1 VCGRLPRGS
10 VAAHGRCVTPEQY
23 DAWYR
28 TPRGAWIGD
37 IEFRM
42 LVGMLRAQ
50 PGDGLLDVGCGTG
63 YFSRRFAREAGLQ
76 VSGVDPDAASLAYAR
91 TQSQPGEQFVE
102 GRAEQLPFRDCSF
115 DGAVSV
121 TALCFIDEQ
130 RHALQ
135 EMLRVTR
142 RRVVLGLL
150 NRNSLLHRQVGRRG
164 GVGGYRS
171 AHWHTSAEIRKLFDG
186 LPIANLELRSANF
199 LPGEGRV
206 ARLVEYTT
214 PSRLL
219 LGGFLAVAADSA

>member
-1 VCGRLPRGS
+1 MN
-10 VAAHGRCVTPEQY
+10 PEQY

-37 IEFRM
+37 VEFRM

-50 PGDGLLDVGCGTG
+50 PGDTLLDVGCGTG
-63 YFSRRFAREAGLQ
+63 YFSRRFAREAALTVTGI
-76 VSGVDPDAASLAYAR
+76 DPDREWLAYAR
-91 TQSQPGEQFVE
+91 QQAQPGEQFVE
-102 GRAEQLPFRDCSF
+102 GRAEQLPFEDRSF

-164 GVGGYRS
+164 GVGGYRG
-171 AHWHTSAEIRKLFDG
+171 AHWHTPAELRKLFDG
-186 LPIANLELRSANF
+186 LPIANLELQSAIF
-199 LPGEGRV
+199 LPGGGRI
-206 ARLVEYTT
+206 ARLVEYAT
-214 PSRLL
+214 PTRLL
-219 LGGFLAVAADSA
+219 LGGFLAVAADAA

>member
-1 VCGRLPRGS
+1 
-10 VAAHGRCVTPEQY
+10 VAAHGRCVTSEQY
-23 DAWYR
+23 DSWYR

-76 VSGVDPDAASLAYAR
+76 VSGVDPDPKWLAYAS
-91 TQSQPGEQFVE
+91 QQAQPGEQFVE
-102 GRAEQLPFRDCSF
+102 GRAEQLPFRDRSF
-115 DGAVSV
+115 DGVVSV

-150 NRNSLLHRQVGRRG
+150 NRNSLLHRQVGLRG
-164 GVGGYRS
+164 GAGGYRGV
-171 AHWHTSAEIRKLFDG
+171 HWHTPAEIRKLFEG
-186 LPIANLELRSANF
+186 LPIANLELRSAIF
-199 LPGEGRV
+199 LPGGGRV
-206 ARLVEYTT
+206 AQLVEGTT
-214 PSRLL
+214 PTRLL
-219 LGGFLAVAADSA
+219 LGGFLAVAAEAA

>member
-1 VCGRLPRGS
+1 MN
-10 VAAHGRCVTPEQY
+10 PEQY

-50 PGDGLLDVGCGTG
+50 PGDCLLDVGCGTG

-76 VSGVDPDAASLAYAR
+76 VSGVDPDPAWLAYAR
-91 TQSQPGEQFVE
+91 TQAQPGEQFVE
-102 GRAEQLPFRDCSF
+102 GRAEQLPFRDRSF
-115 DGAVSV
+115 DGTVSV
-121 TALCFIDEQ
+121 TALCFIDDQ

-164 GVGGYRS
+164 GVGGYRG
-171 AHWHTSAEIRKLFDG
+171 ARWHTPAEVRTLFGG
-186 LPIANLELRSANF
+186 LAVRNLDLRAAIF
-199 LPGEGRV
+199 LPGGGRV
-206 ARLVEYTT
+206 ARLVESAA
-214 PSRLL
+214 PSSLL
-219 LGGFLAVAADSA
+219 LGGFLAVAADPT